1 MIKTLTATLFASAYA
16 VKFAIPW
23 KVYYYP
29 GLSVEDAC
37 VGAEGFK
44 QKWSCGLAYRVAK
57 EQYEMAEEGSETS
70 EAEEGSEESE
80 TELAQVQAQ
89 EEFFDFDH
97 PLFC

>member
-57 EQYEMAEEGSETS
+57 EQYEMAEEGSE
-70 EAEEGSEESE
+70 ESE

>member
-57 EQYEMAEEGSETS
+57 E
-70 EAEEGSEESE
+70 
-80 TELAQVQAQ
+80 
-89 EEFFDFDH
+89 
-97 PLFC
+97 